1 MCGIAGILNYRNV
14 GGVED
19 AEAVMRMTARM
30 APRGPDGESLWQS
43 PDGRVVLGHR
53 RLAIIDLSP
62 AGAQPMADPE
72 TGNVIVFDGEIY
84 NYRELRAELESAGSR
99 FRYTDDGKTLRFAS
113 TVKALLAGGVDDAA
127 SAVSAVGAA
136 AGHAAATG
144 PRGARRARRRRHPAA
159 PVAADRRAPRSAE
172 SAAAARGCRRARG
185 RRGRC
190 ATKEWV
196 FGGGGAVARRVTRS
210 LAGRQGLAALGARS
224 CQGASISEVLSDEE
238 KTNLALS
245 LWPTR

>member
-1 MCGIAGILNYRNV
+1 
-14 GGVED
+14 
-19 AEAVMRMTARM
+19 MRMTARM

-113 TVKALLAGGVDDAA
+113 TVKGC
-127 SAVSAVGAA
+127 SPVGL
-136 AGHAAATG
+136 TM
-144 PRGARRARRRRHPAA
+144 RRALFLPWELPQVMRPQQ
-159 PVAADRRAPRSAE
+159 
-172 SAAAARGCRRARG
+172 AR
-185 RRGRC
+185 
-190 ATKEWV
+190 E
-196 FGGGGAVARRVTRS
+196 
-210 LAGRQGLAALGARS
+210 GLAALDVDATLLRRWLPIAAHRVPLNRQQLLEAADARVAAVVGAQPKS
-224 CQGASISEVLSDEE
+224 GFSVPVVPW
-238 KTNLALS
+238 LAES
-245 LWPTR
+245 RDHSRGGKG